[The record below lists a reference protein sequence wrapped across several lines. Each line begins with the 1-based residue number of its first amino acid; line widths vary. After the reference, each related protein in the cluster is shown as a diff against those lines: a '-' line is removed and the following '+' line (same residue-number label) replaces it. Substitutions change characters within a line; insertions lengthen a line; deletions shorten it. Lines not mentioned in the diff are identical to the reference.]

1 MGAEKRLASFLLLL
15 CESVVGLLAIAADLH
30 NKRNK
35 IKREQEMNKF
45 KWNWP
50 RPLKVSTNIAAVIVL
65 LVVIVGLNFLVQRSN
80 HTKRSSESQTDRLN
94 VALVNEDQAVT
105 DHKKNYNLGA
115 DYVKTIERDNSQ
127 NWTVTTR
134 STAESG
140 LKSGR
145 YQLAVF
151 IPNDFSSKVLDINN
165 VLVDKT
171 TVTYKINAKGNTK
184 VESDAK
190 QVGDKVVSVLNSQL
204 VNMYLASVL
213 GNLYT
218 AQQNAKAV
226 SNIQIKNI
234 GDYQKNLFQSAVNFE
249 DVFPS
254 LVSMSNGSLSA
265 NSSLAKALQES
276 ANQADKDSVDGSKV
290 NRDLSS
296 LLSDYSEG
304 KANSSDL
311 AANAMLSNPETF
323 SKQLDTMIKR
333 LEGDHY
339 SVSQLLKKTQEAG
352 NNTGSSGSSRA
363 TADAGSPEE
372 TTKKAYQEVLE
383 EATKQL
389 NDLEKKLKSPQ
400 DNRSKSEEDV
410 QKIVEEELKKYYG
423 PNLESLDKVT
433 LNDLLSHKDKQGNAD
448 LSSDLNTYTASLD
461 GLVSTSVAKLP
472 SANVSDLA
480 DLKNVTDDYTT
491 KITEYKGNT
500 HGLATS
506 DSSKL
511 GENLSKAAQAYKD
524 IDQTQVDAT
533 SSVKKDVDAT
543 LEVSGVEVES
553 WYVEVNGQ
561 AQAAV
566 GPNEKITV
574 DASQQNTFH
583 YNIKPGTIAEEA
595 KLAVKL
601 GGVEITTDSGK
612 TPDLPKIKEKLEAY
626 TQAAQAVVDAYNNA
640 GNLLN
645 TYYPDVDSDKSI
657 TDNFFNQSAKTILV
671 NLMKDAILDA
681 ANKYSPNDDVSG
693 TLQKVQDT
701 RATLEN
707 DLKTIIETNDKVESD
722 IGETLND
729 LKSIQENG
737 SGESSSKE
745 KEAAAK
751 ARSDKSSELSS
762 NISKLV
768 SQSESL
774 KASAKSNAKSAESV
788 SKTFSSFNEAAN
800 RAQDDGKKLS
810 GDAKKLMTQFNAELS
825 DTNDFVKSFKDVL
838 DNAYNNG
845 VPNEALLEFL
855 SSPVASR
862 STSYKSR
869 VNTYRPFTWILLL
882 AVINLFTAYLFAT
895 QDLIG
900 RVKNKFAKGIFSDT
914 DPLNVGTLTALA
926 LIEGVALGVASARS
940 MSLDR
945 DMIPSW
951 VLLFVLFSLALL
963 HGQYF
968 LIKHMK
974 ALGMALSLYTLVSF
988 VYFSSAV
995 GTTVGL
1001 TGFVQQLKIRN
1012 PLSLMEKTLS
1022 AYFDNVTAD
1031 GGLIL
1036 GLIAAAVIMIAL
1048 NTVVRFPWEK
1058 QSLAEKT
1065 L

>member
-151 IPNDFSSKVLDINN
+151 IPTDFSSKVLDINN

-190 QVGDKVVSVLNSQL
+190 QVGDKVVSDLNSQL

-226 SNIQIKNI
+226 SNIQTRNI
-234 GDYQKNLFQSAVNFE
+234 GDYQRNLLQSAVNFE

-254 LVSMSNGSLSA
+254 LVSMSNGSLEA
-265 NSSLAKALQES
+265 NNSLAKALQES
-276 ANQADKDSVDGSKV
+276 ASQADKENVDGSKI
-290 NRDLSS
+290 NKDLSS
-296 LLSDYSEG
+296 LLTDYSDG
-304 KANSSDL
+304 KANNADIVENAMSSDPG
-311 AANAMLSNPETF
+311 SF
-323 SKQLDTMIKR
+323 SKQLDTIAKR
-333 LEGDHY
+333 LEGDQN
-339 SVSQLLKKTQEAG
+339 SVSRLLKKTED
-352 NNTGSSGSSRA
+352 NGSGANLPAVNDSFGDQQGTS
-363 TADAGSPEE
+363 
-372 TTKKAYQEVLE
+372 KKPYEEVLQD
-383 EATKQL
+383 ATKQL
-389 NDLEKKLKSPQ
+389 NTLEEKLKSAKEKNSSSGQ
-400 DNRSKSEEDV
+400 EKT
-410 QKIVEEELKKYYG
+410 VEEIVKEEVEKYYG
-423 PNLESLDKVT
+423 KSLYGVT
-433 LNDLLSHKDKQGNAD
+433 VNDLLTHQDTTSTGGSNISNAIDSYKNSINTLVFQSVNSLPADKF
-448 LSSDLNTYTASLD
+448 SDLPDLTGVTETNYAAEIKQYSNEKSAAQYGYSSQDSL
-461 GLVSTSVAKLP
+461 GLRQQLEDAAKNVRNSQTEVGPTSSLTSV
-472 SANVSDLA
+472 V
-480 DLKNVTDDYTT
+480 
-491 KITEYKGNT
+491 
-500 HGLATS
+500 
-506 DSSKL
+506 
-511 GENLSKAAQAYKD
+511 Q
-524 IDQTQVDAT
+524 
-533 SSVKKDVDAT
+533 
-543 LEVSGVEVES
+543 
-553 WYVEVNGQ
+553 
-561 AQAAV
+561 
-566 GPNEKITV
+566 
-574 DASQQNTFH
+574 
-583 YNIKPGTIAEEA
+583 A
-595 KLAVKL
+595 KLASPEGVDSWSVKDEDGQTKTADANQPL
-601 GGVEITTDSGK
+601 EIDLSKLNTFTYKLKEDSSASGK
-612 TPDLPKIKEKLEAY
+612 TISVEVGKATIASISSDSVKEYGKSVEQY
-626 TQAAQAVVDAYNNA
+626 SRIAQQIVDSYNNA
-640 GNLLN
+640 GSLLNAYYPEVGQANIADNLLN
-645 TYYPDVDSDKSI
+645 QSVKELLVDLLTKSIEDSLKTYSSDVD
-657 TDNFFNQSAKTILV
+657 V
-671 NLMKDAILDA
+671 NGALSQLK
-681 ANKYSPNDDVSG
+681 
-693 TLQKVQDT
+693 DT
-701 RATLEN
+701 RATLES

-722 IGETLND
+722 IGDTLKD
-729 LKSIQENG
+729 LKALQKNG
-737 SGESSSKE
+737 AGESNSKE
-745 KEAAAK
+745 KEADAK

-788 SKTFSSFNEAAN
+788 SKSFSSFNDAAKK
-800 RAQDDGKKLS
+800 AQSDGQKLS
-810 GDAKKLMTQFNAELS
+810 GDAKKLMTQFNSEMS

-869 VNTYRPFTWILLL
+869 INTYRPFTWILLL

-951 VLLFVLFSLALL
+951 ILLFVLFSLALL

-974 ALGMALSLYTLVSF
+974 SLGMALGLYNLVSF
-988 VYFSSAV
+988 VYFSNAV

-1001 TGFVQQLKIRN
+1001 TGFVQKLKIWN

-1022 AYFDNVTAD
+1022 AYFDNITAD

-1036 GLIAAAVIMIAL
+1036 GLISAVVIMIAL
-1048 NTVVRFPWEK
+1048 NTIIRFPWEK
-1058 QSLAEKT
+1058 QRVNEEKVA
-1065 L
+1065 